1 MPTECSP
8 DFFGFEPVEGR
19 VVVAAFDAGAITS
32 DAGALLL
39 GATDRAIRM
48 MDRLASCF
56 HDVRCPE
63 LIEHEVVT
71 LVGQRVFGI
80 ALGYEDLNDHDELRH
95 DPICW
100 RCSRASSPRA
110 GEDCAPVAGKSTL
123 NRLELSRLEPTR
135 YHKISHNPM
144 AIKRLFIDLFLE
156 AHDRAPNEIIL
167 DLDATDDPVHGEQ
180 EGRFFHGYYD
190 CYCYLPLY
198 VFCGRHLLAAKL
210 RRANIDAA
218 AGSVEEVAR
227 IVAQIRRRWPC
238 VRILLRADSGFAREE
253 LMAWCEANGVHFL
266 FGLAKTD
273 RLIAEIKAE
282 LERAAAESRRTG
294 KPARRF
300 KDFRWSTR
308 TSWSRRRRVVAK
320 AEWTK
325 DEANP
330 RFVVTSL
337 ARAECKARYLYEKV
351 YCARGDMENRIKE
364 CQLDL
369 YADRTST
376 ATMRANQ
383 LRLWFASMAYVL
395 LCALRRIALHHTPFA
410 KATCGT
416 IRLKL
421 LKIGALVRVS
431 VRRIKVAMASACP
444 AANTWGCAAK
454 RLAAAADARASPA

>member
-1 MPTECSP
+1 
-8 DFFGFEPVEGR
+8 
-19 VVVAAFDAGAITS
+19 
-32 DAGALLL
+32 
-39 GATDRAIRM
+39 
-48 MDRLASCF
+48 
-56 HDVRCPE
+56 
-63 LIEHEVVT
+63 
-71 LVGQRVFGI
+71 
-80 ALGYEDLNDHDELRH
+80 
-95 DPICW
+95 
-100 RCSRASSPRA
+100 
-110 GEDCAPVAGKSTL
+110 
-123 NRLELSRLEPTR
+123 
-135 YHKISHNPM
+135 
-144 AIKRLFIDLFLE
+144 
-156 AHDRAPNEIIL
+156 
-167 DLDATDDPVHGEQ
+167 
-180 EGRFFHGYYD
+180 
-190 CYCYLPLY
+190 
-198 VFCGRHLLAAKL
+198 
-210 RRANIDAA
+210 
-218 AGSVEEVAR
+218 
-227 IVAQIRRRWPC
+227 
-238 VRILLRADSGFAREE
+238 
-253 LMAWCEANGVHFL
+253 MAWCEANGVHFL

-395 LCALRRIALHHTPFA
+395 LCALRRIALHPTRRSPKRPA
-410 KATCGT
+410 APSVSSCS
-416 IRLKL
+416 
-421 LKIGALVRVS
+421 KIGALVRVS

-454 RLAAAADARASPA
+454 RLAAAADAPASPA